1 MGPGFSD
8 CIVKMHLTD
17 PTLAVVM
24 GDRGQ
29 NDHVMLIRRSAAGNA
44 EAN

>member
-1 MGPGFSD
+1 MGPVFSD
-8 CIVKMHLTD
+8 YVVKMHLTD

-29 NDHVMLIRRSAAGNA
+29 KDHVMLIPRSAAGNA

>member
-1 MGPGFSD
+1 
-8 CIVKMHLTD
+8 MHLTD

-29 NDHVMLIRRSAAGNA
+29 KDHVC
-44 EAN
+44 